1 MGLLD
6 TLLLQERGA
15 MSLQVVVGTLLP
27 FAGALPGSV
36 VIRKNL
42 DWYEYIKKPSWMPPE
57 WVYGPVWTLLF
68 AVMGY
73 ASHLV
78 YQEGADTTA
87 LLLYGLHN
95 VKLATLDISALWL
108 NVAVCGLKFYSI
120 N

>member
-1 MGLLD
+1 MGISKTTLLD
-6 TLLLQERGA
+6 TLLHIQMGGA
-15 MSLQVVVGTLLP
+15 MSLQAIVGTLLP
-27 FAGALPGSV
+27 FAGAVPGSI

-57 WVYGPVWTLLF
+57 WVYGPVWTLLY

-87 LLLYGLHN
+87 LLLYG
-95 VKLATLDISALWL
+95 AQMGLDPALL
-108 NVAVCGLKFYSI
+108 RTAQGEARH
-120 N
+120 